1 MPSDLIKYGFKS
13 SDVENFSDA
22 DCIYFVKR
30 ATINNCDVRAVDTY
44 NVRKGKFIK
53 RTFHLDIVNG
63 KALTEV
69 SREKQRTWLN
79 TLLKLDEFQFARGNF
94 EEVDT
99 PEALAKF
106 MEDLDAITAFL
117 SAVINLDY

>member
-22 DCIYFVKR
+22 DYIYFVKR
-30 ATINNCDVRAVDTY
+30 AVINNCDIRAVDKY
-44 NVRKGKFIK
+44 NVRRGKFIG
-53 RTFHLDIVNG
+53 RTFHVDAVNN
-63 KALTEV
+63 KMLTEV

>member
-30 ATINNCDVRAVDTY
+30 AAINNCDIRAVDKY
-44 NVRKGKFIK
+44 NVRRGKFVG
-53 RTFHLDIVNG
+53 RTFHVDAVNN
-63 KALTEV
+63 KKLTEV

-117 SAVINLDY
+117 SAVINLD

>member
-30 ATINNCDVRAVDTY
+30 AVINNCDIRAVDKY
-44 NVRKGKFIK
+44 NVRRGKFVG
-53 RTFHLDIVNG
+53 RTFHVDAVNN
-63 KALTEV
+63 KMLTEV